1 MIKYLYISL
10 VLLLCP
16 IKSETFN
23 FLHLPI
29 QEEGR
34 VKPLDSFARNQLLKI
49 YGKTTL
55 TIYDQK
61 KYEISAID
69 WLYAILR
76 QEQSSLNQSIF
87 KIQNPDVVNA
97 LNLDK
102 TEKLLYSFNQ
112 INAGLSEENNVE
124 LIERIA
130 KTDKKFLTLVE
141 KQILDLNVKHKLFID
156 LFNSASCV
164 IPILKISNPLIAEAF
179 GVAANDKISYSYYLR
194 NQIQIHHKLQKIM
207 QSIDENVEDELTLFE
222 LKNIMDAIAIFE
234 NELFIRNHSGKL
246 NSSNMLKIIPGL
258 NEWSSPWN
266 IIDQIKTVGSTNSE
280 YSRLLILLEQI
291 FNDNNNTKNS
301 NLLEYKNILQ
311 TLTDVKPN
319 ILVREVNY
327 NQSNLFLWSLIFYII
342 SLISLFTLS
351 IFKKLPKNFKLIPFL
366 MIGIGFLYHLAGI
379 VIRMTILERPPVS
392 TLYESIIFVG
402 LIAVLF
408 SIILEFIKKDN
419 LSLYIGSISGIILHY
434 LSFGYAADGDTLGV
448 LVAVLNSNFWLATHV
463 TTITVGYA
471 ATVICSLIGH
481 LYLIKAVFNPSDRSQ
496 LKTIYNNMLA
506 MTFIALFFTMFGTIL
521 GGIWGDQSWGRFW
534 GWDPKENGALLIVMW
549 LLMMIHLKISG
560 MVKAQGYALGL
571 VLANITV
578 ALAWFGVNL
587 LSVGLHSYGFT
598 DGAAFNLFAFIVFE
612 VLFGFGFYGL
622 LKYKNFIKHE

>member
-1 MIKYLYISL
+1 MIRYLYISL

-164 IPILKISNPLIAEAF
+164 IQF
-179 GVAANDKISYSYYLR
+179 
-194 NQIQIHHKLQKIM
+194 
-207 QSIDENVEDELTLFE
+207 
-222 LKNIMDAIAIFE
+222 
-234 NELFIRNHSGKL
+234 
-246 NSSNMLKIIPGL
+246 
-258 NEWSSPWN
+258 
-266 IIDQIKTVGSTNSE
+266 
-280 YSRLLILLEQI
+280 
-291 FNDNNNTKNS
+291 
-301 NLLEYKNILQ
+301 
-311 TLTDVKPN
+311 
-319 ILVREVNY
+319 
-327 NQSNLFLWSLIFYII
+327 
-342 SLISLFTLS
+342 
-351 IFKKLPKNFKLIPFL
+351 
-366 MIGIGFLYHLAGI
+366 
-379 VIRMTILERPPVS
+379 
-392 TLYESIIFVG
+392 
-402 LIAVLF
+402 
-408 SIILEFIKKDN
+408 
-419 LSLYIGSISGIILHY
+419 
-434 LSFGYAADGDTLGV
+434 
-448 LVAVLNSNFWLATHV
+448 
-463 TTITVGYA
+463 
-471 ATVICSLIGH
+471 
-481 LYLIKAVFNPSDRSQ
+481 
-496 LKTIYNNMLA
+496 
-506 MTFIALFFTMFGTIL
+506 
-521 GGIWGDQSWGRFW
+521 
-534 GWDPKENGALLIVMW
+534 
-549 LLMMIHLKISG
+549 
-560 MVKAQGYALGL
+560 
-571 VLANITV
+571 
-578 ALAWFGVNL
+578 
-587 LSVGLHSYGFT
+587 
-598 DGAAFNLFAFIVFE
+598 
-612 VLFGFGFYGL
+612 
-622 LKYKNFIKHE
+622 